1 MQHGE
6 LVNDALR
13 AQAKAF
19 MLEFEAYV
27 LEAQD
32 QQETDKEAALSSAFA
47 AFHVYDEAKK
57 LKAYVARERITV
69 DERFTAD
76 MAKSAA
82 NDARRF
88 VKEALARS
96 NEADNEDI
104 RDKWIEV
111 LYAHETAARAF
122 EDAER
127 KLKNTKSRPRLVQ

>member
-1 MQHGE
+1 MSNTD

-13 AQAKAF
+13 AQAAAF

-27 LEAQD
+27 LEAKD
-32 QQETDKEAALSSAFA
+32 QQETDKEAAFAAAFA

-69 DERFTAD
+69 DERFTAG
-76 MAKSAA
+76 MAKSAV

-127 KLKNTKSRPRLVQ
+127 KLNNTKSRPRGIQ